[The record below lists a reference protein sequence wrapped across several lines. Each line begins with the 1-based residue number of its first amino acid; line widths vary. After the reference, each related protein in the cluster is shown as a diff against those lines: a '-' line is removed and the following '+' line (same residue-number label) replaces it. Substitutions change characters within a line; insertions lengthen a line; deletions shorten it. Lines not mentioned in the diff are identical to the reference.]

1 MGDYHHGNLRRALLD
16 AALVVLAEQG
26 VSALSLREVAR
37 RAGVSHGAPAHHF
50 KDKTGL
56 LTALAAEGFDHFR
69 RAMEQARD
77 AAPDHA
83 FTRFAATGQAYVRF
97 AIANPQHFQLMFQ
110 HDLIDREDAALQQAG
125 QAAYAVLLDVT
136 AAAQKEGLAP
146 KLATDMMATGA
157 WAFAHGLATLW
168 LGGNLHGRDLEHDLN
183 TLIPILF
190 SDR

>member
-16 AALVVLAEQG
+16 AALEVLAEQG

-56 LTALAAEGFDHFR
+56 LTALAAEGFEHFR

-77 AAPDHA
+77 AAPDHPLV
-83 FTRFAATGQAYVRF
+83 RFAATGKAYVRF
-97 AIANPQHFQLMFQ
+97 AIQNPQHFQLMFQ
-110 HDLIDREDAALQQAG
+110 HDLIDRGDAELTRAG
-125 QAAYAVLLDVT
+125 AAAYTVLLEVT
-136 AAAQKEGLAP
+136 AAAQREGLAP
-146 KLATDMMATGA
+146 KLATDTMATGA

-168 LGGNLHGRDLEHDLN
+168 LGGNLSHRNLEDDLGR
-183 TLIPILF
+183 LIPVLF